1 MIKNIIFDIGGVI
14 AYFDVDKVLNEFSQ
28 DKDMQSFLKDNVINS
43 PEWGK
48 YGLIDLGYISLED
61 MGNIICDRTNHV
73 HDDLVMKLSKEHVNY
88 IEFQDK
94 VIELLKRLKNNG
106 YKLYIL
112 SNTNKY
118 AMEEHNK
125 KYLLDYVDGYVL
137 SYQVKMIKPH
147 IGIYKELINK
157 YNLIPSE
164 CIFVD
169 DRNENIE
176 TANSLG
182 INGINVMKNNYE
194 DLVNSLKKNN
204 INID

>member
-28 DKDMQSFLKDNVINS
+28 DKDLQNFLKDNVINS

-73 HDDLVMKLSKEHVNY
+73 HDDLVMKLSTTHVDY
-88 IEFQDK
+88 LVTQDR
-94 VIELLKRLKNNG
+94 VLELITKLRKNG
-106 YKLYIL
+106 YKVYIL

-118 AMEEHNK
+118 AIQEQHRKN
-125 KYLLDYVDGYVL
+125 LLDYVDGYVL
-137 SYQVKMIKPH
+137 SYQVKKIKPY

-194 DLVNSLKKNN
+194 DLVNSLKKNT